1 MAGYYGYSMSNNAV
15 DAYDNGEKPKSK
27 WTKTAMLDAIK
38 EMFEEGEVSNEN
50 VSFEKIKSMPKDVIF
65 DCFFEYSSWHHT
77 SSKFN
82 RTDFYSLSLSA
93 LNRYSD
99 DELTEF
105 VKAAKETKSKQ
116 NQEKKEE
123 TPQGKYL
130 CSFDYWYGSRKHPKC
145 ERVTVEGEI
154 KGKRFY
160 SRGYGVKNLST
171 SGFEII
177 KKLD

>member
-15 DAYDNGEKPKSK
+15 DAYENGEMPKSK
-27 WTKTAMLDAIK
+27 WTKSAMLDAIK
-38 EMFEEGEVSNEN
+38 EMFEDGEVSNDN
-50 VSFEKIKSMPKDVIF
+50 VSFEMIKTMPKNVIF
-65 DCFFEYSSWHHT
+65 DCYFERSSWHHT
-77 SSKFN
+77 SSKYN

-93 LNRYSD
+93 LNRYSN
-99 DELTEF
+99 DELTEY
-105 VKAAKETKSKQ
+105 VKTEKERTSKQ
-116 NQEKKEE
+116 KEGEEE

-130 CSFDYWYGSRKHPKC
+130 CSFNYWSGSRKHPKC